1 MCIILRQPYKT
12 TQDCRKSAKPCK
24 TKQNHMKTTQKS
36 RRNYAKPRENYAKP
50 HKTRNY
56 AKLKQCATM
65 HNHVKPCETT
75 ENHVKPRGIYL
86 DLFYWK
92 IAGYKVAP
100 KMGYM

>member
-1 MCIILRQPYKT
+1 MQNQT
-12 TQDCRKSAKPCK
+12 KPHENY
-24 TKQNHMKTTQKS
+24 TKLCETI
-36 RRNYAKPRENYAKP
+36 RNYAKPRQNYAKP